1 MLQLGVAPG
10 ESSVVI
16 NDLCVLATATAMSR
30 EHFFYG
36 ALVGAG
42 AVALGCGASLAT
54 FGLWRLVQVSSE
66 GHGASCL
73 SIVLP

>member
-1 MLQLGVAPG
+1 
-10 ESSVVI
+10 
-16 NDLCVLATATAMSR
+16 MSR

-54 FGLWRLVQVSSE
+54 FGLWRLVQVSQP
-66 GHGASCL
+66 HGNSCQFQ
-73 SIVLP
+73 